1 MPSESISRG
10 EDCFDLRYS
19 IFKALPPELASSPEP
34 GRRGSRRISPFSL
47 ILVILGLFYADNTN
61 STYGDGFFEI
71 NRQIFFEKIE
81 KSEFLTSTFTP

>member
-1 MPSESISRG
+1 
-10 EDCFDLRYS
+10 
-19 IFKALPPELASSPEP
+19 
-34 GRRGSRRISPFSL
+34 
-47 ILVILGLFYADNTN
+47 LVILGLFYADNTN